1 MRSGS
6 WQAAA
11 LAALVAGCATHG
23 APGDPLSGHPI
34 RSASPEELA
43 RQVDEDAAAARG
55 MKGKVTL
62 ELEEAARR
70 RTCRGALAARNPW
83 IGDPAPG
90 LYVQGYRPLIPTLFT
105 LVSDGERF
113 WLHVPSKRV
122 VYTGP
127 VVHPRLPRSG
137 GQELRLDARAL
148 LRALFVEPVEESDR
162 LGLEE
167 EPSAYVL
174 SIHREG
180 RLYRRL
186 WVERRRFAVEREVY
200 YDAEGREELAIR
212 RERPREVGGR
222 VYPERLVV
230 QDLLGGSTILLD
242 FDALAI
248 NPADLGPGAFQPRIP
263 PETRIETVGGAEAP

>member
-11 LAALVAGCATHG
+11 LAAVVAGCAAHR
-23 APGDPLSGHPI
+23 APGDPFSDHPI
-34 RSASPEELA
+34 RTASREELA
-43 RQVDEDAAAARG
+43 RRIDADAAAVRG
-55 MKGKVTL
+55 VKGKLTL

-90 LYVQGYRPLIPTLFT
+90 LYVQGYRPLTPALFT

-127 VVHPRLPRSG
+127 VAHGVRLSG

-148 LRALFVEPVEESDR
+148 LRALFVEPVEAADR
-162 LGLEE
+162 LELEE

-174 SIHREG
+174 SLHRDG
-180 RLYRRL
+180 HLHRRL
-186 WVERRRFAVEREVY
+186 WVERRRFAVVREVY

-212 RERPREVGGR
+212 RERPRDVGGR
-222 VYPERLVV
+222 VYPERLIV
-230 QDLLGGSTILLD
+230 QDRLGSSTLLLD
-242 FDALAI
+242 FDALAV
-248 NPADLGPGAFQPRIP
+248 NPADLDSGAFQPRIP
-263 PETRIETVGGAEAP
+263 PEARIVTVGAAEDP